1 MPRFTV
7 GCPPRDSVIGVGNA
21 CDSSTYISYYSSANS
36 RGAPDGIFPKNL
48 QTAKK
53 NWLRFPHPKK
63 GFGKKSKP
71 VDPWNTSEL
80 DHWSRGANF
89 LSSFGTCCCFECSG
103 PSTWPKKAER
113 SGEKLGDAC
122 LCVIWK
128 WSPQTIQFPT
138 NGRKCMKIYILKIDR
153 SFLWLLPVIFV
164 QGKQKQTCSTSKWG
178 RLRREAMSKSNFVV
192 IVISSRIVI
201 LVLIQR
207 IFIYIIWFNGHNL
220 AYPPILR
227 YTWGCI
233 PTIVITW
240 LISYNTVYN
249 GI

>member
-1 MPRFTV
+1 MIQV
-7 GCPPRDSVIGVGNA
+7 LIYHN
-21 CDSSTYISYYSSANS
+21 ISYYSSANS
-36 RGAPDGIFPKNL
+36 RGAPDGIFLKNL

-53 NWLRFPHPKK
+53 KWLRFPPSSRVSQL
-63 GFGKKSKP
+63 SKP

-122 LCVIWK
+122 LWFENGHPKLFNFQQMVENAWK
-128 WSPQTIQFPT
+128 
-138 NGRKCMKIYILKIDR
+138 
-153 SFLWLLPVIFV
+153 
-164 QGKQKQTCSTSKWG
+164 STSW
-178 RLRREAMSKSNFVV
+178 RLIDHSCGYCPWYLSKANKNRPVAPLNGVDSGARLCRNPIFVV

-207 IFIYIIWFNGHNL
+207 IYIYI
-220 AYPPILR
+220 
-227 YTWGCI
+227 
-233 PTIVITW
+233 
-240 LISYNTVYN
+240 
-249 GI
+249 

>member
-1 MPRFTV
+1 MAPI
-7 GCPPRDSVIGVGNA
+7 PP
-21 CDSSTYISYYSSANS
+21 SSRVSQ
-36 RGAPDGIFPKNL
+36 L
-48 QTAKK
+48 
-53 NWLRFPHPKK
+53 
-63 GFGKKSKP
+63 SKP

-122 LCVIWK
+122 LWFENGHPKLFNFQQMVENAWK
-128 WSPQTIQFPT
+128 
-138 NGRKCMKIYILKIDR
+138 
-153 SFLWLLPVIFV
+153 
-164 QGKQKQTCSTSKWG
+164 STSW
-178 RLRREAMSKSNFVV
+178 RLIDHSCGYCPWYLSKANKNRPVAPLNGVDSGARLCRNP
-192 IVISSRIVI
+192 ILLSSLS
-201 LVLIQR
+201 LVELSFWCWFNGFIY
-207 IFIYIIWFNGHNL
+207 IYIIWFNGHNL

-240 LISYNTVYN
+240 LI
-249 GI
+249 IDKL